1 MTRWEQVEKLC
12 QSALELEESRRRA
25 FLEEACSG
33 DEDLRREVESLL
45 QFERRGGQ
53 FIEEPALEVAAKMI
67 AEEKPESLI
76 GQQLG
81 SYQILSLL
89 GTGGMGVVYKAR
101 DARLKRFVAIKVLSA
116 HQISDPE
123 RKRRFIQE
131 ARAASALNHPS
142 IITIYDIGSE
152 GGIDFIVMEYVAG
165 KTLDQRIPRKW
176 MRLNEALKLAVQM
189 ADALAKAHS
198 AGIIHRDLKPT
209 NVMVA
214 DNDLVKVLDFGLAK
228 LTEVEGEEGG
238 TRTTQLQTEGG
249 TIVGTVSYMSPEQ
262 AEGKKVD
269 ARSDIFSFGAVLYEM
284 VTGQKAFQG
293 ESKMSTLMAVLKQEP
308 KPISQLVPATPGD
321 LEKIINR
328 CLRKDQGRRFQHMD
342 DVKVVL
348 EELKEGSDSGTLAG
362 QLPTVPSTRRTW
374 VWAAAA
380 VVVVA
385 IAVAAWLFRGTARKP
400 AGAPEVVPLTS
411 YTGSENSP
419 SFSPDGDQVAFSWNG
434 EKQDNFDIYLKLIG
448 SPTPE
453 RLTTD
458 PAEDVSPAFS
468 PDGRSIGFVRVSKE
482 HANFIVIP
490 AIGGP
495 ERLVA
500 EVPAP
505 NPYLPFAC
513 SPGSLTA
520 SGW

>member
-1 MTRWEQVEKLC
+1 MTRWEQVEKLY
-12 QSALELEESRRRA
+12 QSVLELEEGQRRA
-25 FLEEACSG
+25 FLEEACGG

-53 FIEEPALEVAAKMI
+53 FIEEPALEVAARMI

-101 DARLKRFVAIKVLSA
+101 DTRLKRSVAIKVLPADSV
-116 HQISDPE
+116 SDPE

-131 ARAASALNHPS
+131 ARAASALNHPN

-165 KTLDQRIPRKW
+165 KTLDQRIPRKG
-176 MRLNEALKLAVQM
+176 MRLNEAVKLAVQM

-238 TRTTQLQTEGG
+238 TRTTQLQTEEG

-269 ARSDIFSFGAVLYEM
+269 AHSDIFSFGAVLYEM

-308 KPISQLVPATPGD
+308 KPISQVVPGIPRD

-328 CLRKDQGRRFQHMD
+328 CLRKDLGQRFQHMD
-342 DVKVVL
+342 DLKVEL
-348 EELKEGSDSGTLAG
+348 EEVKKESDSGTLAG
-362 QLPTVPSTRRTW
+362 TPSAVRPTRRSW
-374 VWAAAA
+374 VWVGAALG
-380 VVVVA
+380 VVA
-385 IAVAAWLFRGTARKP
+385 IAVGGWLFRGTARKP
-400 AGAPEVVPLTS
+400 QAAPEVVPLTS
-411 YTGSENSP
+411 YAGSERSP
-419 SFSPDGDQVAFSWNG
+419 SFSPDGGSVVSRWGLG
-434 EKQDNFDIYLKLIG
+434 E
-448 SPTPE
+448 PM
-453 RLTTD
+453 
-458 PAEDVSPAFS
+458 
-468 PDGRSIGFVRVSKE
+468 
-482 HANFIVIP
+482 
-490 AIGGP
+490 
-495 ERLVA
+495 
-500 EVPAP
+500 
-505 NPYLPFAC
+505 
-513 SPGSLTA
+513 SLR
-520 SGW
+520 